1 MKLDHINIWTDD
13 LDGTTTFFADIL
25 GLENG
30 FRPPF
35 KFPGAWL
42 YGDKGSPAIVH
53 LVETAPE
60 AGGTGAL
67 DHVAFKDTDFD
78 GLKQRLDA
86 HGYDYEVRVVPD
98 TGDRQVF
105 FVAPFGLKIEVN
117 FPPVPT

>member
-13 LDGTTTFFADIL
+13 LDATTTFFADIL

-42 YGDKGSPAIVH
+42 YGDKDTPAIVH
-53 LVETAPE
+53 LVATAPE
-60 AGGTGAL
+60 SGGTGAL

-86 HGYDYEVRVVPD
+86 HGYDYEVRVIPD

-117 FPPVPT
+117 FPPGPT